1 VVLIFG
7 WGSSGAQDRGEV
19 APLRC
24 PNCHNDVY
32 MHAVKSD
39 KELSLYFIPL
49 VPYASDEYLGCPV
62 CHAAVKTRPEHR
74 PAIQSMIAST
84 RLWKTN
90 SMAPADYEQRIR
102 FFWSQLGMAPQ
113 HVIIPGSVS
122 AQPTPVTVQPPPS
135 QTAPTTI
142 EPAPTPAPPTTADR
156 LAQLARLRD
165 DGILT
170 EDEFSA
176 AKRRLLDI

>member
-49 VPYASDEYLGCPV
+49 VPYASDEYLACPV
-62 CHAAVKTRPEHR
+62 CRAAIKTRPENR
-74 PAIQSMIAST
+74 SAVQSMIAST

-90 SMAPADYEQRIR
+90 SMAPADYEHRTR

-113 HVIIPGSVS
+113 HVVIPGTPS
-122 AQPTPVTVQPPPS
+122 AQPASGTVPS
-135 QTAPTTI
+135 PSAPAAL
-142 EPAPTPAPPTTADR
+142 PAAAMPAPAPPTTADR

-170 EDEFSA
+170 EDEFAA
-176 AKRRLLDI
+176 AKRRLLGL